1 MECCMNLVYEVNKKS
16 SINNILVTDLHI
28 STRLK
33 NKLIRNKN
41 ILLNGIFVDTRTIVD
56 LGDIITVVL
65 DTTEDNSNIVPSQ
78 MPLDIIYEDSHL
90 LVVNKPAGIPVHPSQ
105 SHFNNSL
112 SNYVRYYF
120 DNIGLNKKIRIVN
133 RIDLNTSG
141 LVVFAK
147 NEYIQ
152 ECLINQMNLNLFKK
166 TYLAVVSGNM
176 PNSVGFI
183 DAPIARKANSI
194 IERCISS
201 SR

>member
-1 MECCMNLVYEVNKKS
+1 MNLVYEVNKKS